1 MDRLTIQTRSEHG
14 YARFLLIDVAG
25 KIIQSREVDA
35 MAMVSGRVEMYTGD
49 LEAGTYFVR
58 VYTEKG
64 SRTYKIIK
72 M

>member
-1 MDRLTIQTRSEHG
+1 
-14 YARFLLIDVAG
+14 
-25 KIIQSREVDA
+25 